1 MVRAVIRVPYD
12 AYADGGAAPPAA
24 AAGTPPR
31 GPARG
36 LAPPPR
42 RGSAAGLAQMSK
54 VPSLLF
60 EMEDAAADDGGADA
74 AVAAAAAARPEEA
87 AAEELSALLAPR
99 GEREAVLLLHVR
111 LAREEAARRGAAHLP
126 PAELAG
132 TLRRLGYG
140 VKLRVA
146 LGGGWG
152 GACLR
157 NLRHAF
163 LAVQLPGGGER
174 GAAEA
179 DAEVL
184 VDPRFREQFEI
195 AHTTP
200 RYARLLEALAPEAA
214 APPARLAAAVGLLCA
229 EMARAFAET
238 GTPLPPWRQAAAMHS
253 KWQPRRSEEVDVDRA
268 GGAFGGA
275 GGAFGGA
282 GAALALDAASAAAA
296 LNAAA
301 AAAAAPSPRRAAAAG
316 AAAKLA
322 ALGVEPADR
331 ASPISEGFEELG
343 YEGAWSSDLTDALG
357 GSGAASGAAL
367 GGSGGSPVGAGTF
380 GARRAAPATAT
391 AGRAAA
397 AAREDVWAG
406 IKRAVEALPERRNT
420 WV

>member
-12 AYADGGAAPPAA
+12 AYADGGAAPPVA
-24 AAGTPPR
+24 AAGTPPH

-60 EMEDAAADDGGADA
+60 EMEDAAADDGGAGA
-74 AVAAAAAARPEEA
+74 AAAAAAAARPEAA
-87 AAEELSALLAPR
+87 AAEELSALLATR

-163 LAVQLPGGGER
+163 LAVQLPGGSEKG
-174 GAAEA
+174 GGGA

-195 AHTTP
+195 AHATP

-275 GGAFGGA
+275 G
-282 GAALALDAASAAAA
+282 AALALDATSAAAA
-296 LNAAA
+296 LNAA

-322 ALGVEPADR
+322 ALGVEPVDR

-343 YEGAWSSDLTDALG
+343 CEGAWSSDLTDALG
-357 GSGAASGAAL
+357 NSGAAS
-367 GGSGGSPVGAGTF
+367 GGSGGSPVGAGAF
-380 GARRAAPATAT
+380 GAHRAAPATAT

-406 IKRAVEALPERRNT
+406 IRRAVEALPERRNT
-420 WV
+420 WA